1 MNRQDLEEIIY
12 FAKVCNL
19 MDRPFM
25 EVVETWFQDK
35 IDEYDSSNVEFI
47 LHTEWDI

>member
-19 MDRPFM
+19 VERPYGI
-25 EVVETWFQDK
+25 TCKFQWQ
-35 IDEYDSSNVEFI
+35 V
-47 LHTEWDI
+47 LW